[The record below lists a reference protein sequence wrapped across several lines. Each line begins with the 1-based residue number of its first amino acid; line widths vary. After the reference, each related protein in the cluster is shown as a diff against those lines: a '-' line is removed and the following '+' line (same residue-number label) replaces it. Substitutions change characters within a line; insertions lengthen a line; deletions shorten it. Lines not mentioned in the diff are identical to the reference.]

1 MIKLIYERGDD
12 DSHEFSGV
20 DYIEMRI
27 ADEMNLEFML
37 VHYAEFLRA
46 LGYRVNGDL
55 DVMEN
60 E

>member
-1 MIKLIYERGDD
+1 MIKFIYERDD
-12 DSHEFSGV
+12 NDGHEFSGV

>member
-1 MIKLIYERGDD
+1 MIKLIYERDGDD
-12 DSHEFSGV
+12 THEFSGV

>member
-1 MIKLIYERGDD
+1 MIKLIYEREGDD
-12 DSHEFSGV
+12 KHEFSGV

-27 ADEMNLEFML
+27 ADEMDLEFML

-46 LGYRVNGDL
+46 LGYIVPGDL
-55 DVMEN
+55 NVMEN